1 MTMKKGAQEISASE
15 FKAKCLKLLDRV
27 ARTRQPLTVTK
38 RGKPVARVVP
48 LVATDPRSLRG
59 SLKIHGDIVA
69 PLDVEWEA
77 DR

>member
-1 MTMKKGAQEISASE
+1 MKTSAREISASE

-48 LVATDPRSLRG
+48 LTVTDPRSLRG
-59 SLKIHGDIVA
+59 SLKINGDIVA
-69 PLDVEWEA
+69 PIDVEWEA
-77 DR
+77 NR